1 MATTNL
7 NIKTD
12 ILRTSIHEHGIP
24 FALKL
29 DIPNEIT
36 IAAIEEGRKLMADSS
51 ATRYWILLGRYWKY
65 KETCECHIE
74 P

>member
-36 IAAIEEGRKLMADSS
+36 IAAIEGRKLMADSS
-51 ATRYWILLGRYWKY
+51 ATRYSDVDSLREVL
-65 KETCECHIE
+65 EV
-74 P
+74 